1 MKKLV
6 CLFTLLI
13 LVSPAFAKPIRIM
26 VFGDSNSWGWVPNP
40 NPPSVRY
47 PVDSRWPGVLQK
59 ELGSDYEVI
68 EEALNGRTTDAY
80 DDSLAGAGL
89 NGAEYLPAAIASHHP
104 LDLVIIMLGTN
115 DLKPAYKRT
124 PQRIATGAAHL
135 VDIVNS
141 IKGGIGTSYPSPKV
155 LLICP
160 APLDPKIEQ
169 GPVFGEMFKGGLEKS
184 KQLPELYKS
193 AAQAGGA
200 AFFDAGSVVNT
211 DGADGLHLSADAQ
224 KKLGQAVAAKVKEL
238 MPPESKS

>member
-6 CLFTLLI
+6 YLFTLLI
-13 LVSPAFAKPIRIM
+13 LVSPAFADPIRIM

-80 DDSLAGAGL
+80 DDSIAGAGL
-89 NGAEYLPAAIASHHP
+89 NGADYLPAAIASHHP

-115 DLKPAYKRT
+115 DLKSVYKRT
-124 PQRIATGAAHL
+124 PQRIAMGAAHL

-169 GPVFGEMFKGGLEKS
+169 GPVFGECS
-184 KQLPELYKS
+184 R
-193 AAQAGGA
+193 AG
-200 AFFDAGSVVNT
+200 
-211 DGADGLHLSADAQ
+211 
-224 KKLGQAVAAKVKEL
+224 
-238 MPPESKS
+238 